1 MTHVSEALRVVLAAM
16 ICYSSTY
23 LIGRMMQDRPIV
35 VGFVV
40 GLLLGDVKT
49 GLVCGATLELVFLG
63 VANIGGSNLNYCM
76 ATLFVTAFAI
86 ISGAGSTEQALEN
99 LLVIAVPVSTLGTL
113 VEQIY
118 RFISAF
124 FVGYLDD
131 LIDQNKQKQFSISR
145 FVIHFLTHPLYWL
158 VVFFGVAAGADA
170 VQVFLNNLPPII
182 SATMNVFKGLCGGI
196 GLAVALNQI
205 WDKKYAAW
213 FFFGFVLSAYA
224 GLPTIAILVIS
235 IAIAIA
241 VVTAGG
247 PTPAVATSAKSEE
260 EEFLG

>member
-1 MTHVSEALRVVLAAM
+1 MTHITEALLVTLAAI

-86 ISGAGSTEQALEN
+86 ISGAGSTEAALEN

-113 VEQIY
+113 VEQAY
-118 RFISAF
+118 RFISAL

-131 LIDQNKQKQFSISR
+131 LIDKNKQKQYSIMR
-145 FVIHFLTHPLYWL
+145 IVIHFLTHPLYWL

-170 VQVFLNNLPPII
+170 VQLFLNNLPPIVQ
-182 SATMNVFKGLCGGI
+182 STMNIFKGLCGGI

-205 WDKKYAAW
+205 WDKKYCAW

-241 VVTAGG
+241 IVTVDKKLPVV
-247 PTPAVATSAKSEE
+247 SKSEE
-260 EEFLG
+260 EDFLG

>member
-1 MTHVSEALRVVLAAM
+1 MTHISEALLVTIAAI

-23 LIGRMMQDRPIV
+23 LFGRMMQDRPIV

-40 GLLLGDVKT
+40 GLLLNDVHT

-86 ISGAGSTEQALEN
+86 ISGEGTTEEALQN

-113 VEQIY
+113 VEQAY
-118 RFISAF
+118 RFISAL
-124 FVGYLDD
+124 FVGYLDN
-131 LIDQNKQKQFSISR
+131 LISRNEQRKFGVMR

-170 VQVFLNNLPPII
+170 VQLFLNNLPPII
-182 SATMNVFKGLCGGI
+182 QSTMNIFKGLCGGI
-196 GLAVALNQI
+196 GLSVALNQI
-205 WDKKYAAW
+205 WDKKYSAW

-224 GLPTIAILVIS
+224 KLPTIAILVIS
-235 IAIAIA
+235 VTIAIAI
-241 VVTAGG
+241 VTVDNGSSIKESLK
-247 PTPAVATSAKSEE
+247 TEQ
-260 EEFLG
+260 EEFFE